1 MLPLRLSVR
10 RTPTPPTVV
19 LAAALVA
26 LLAVGGAT
34 AQQTPPLATPDG
46 RTPSLE
52 AVPTTTAATLD
63 PDRVESLV
71 GRHVATAEGLDRGVV
86 ATVARGADGR
96 AATLGVTFEGAP
108 LVAVRADRAVV
119 EAETG
124 RLRLVDV
131 PAESL
136 AELPP
141 FR

>member
-1 MLPLRLSVR
+1 MIPLRLSGPL
-10 RTPTPPTVV
+10 T
-19 LAAALVA
+19 AAVVA
-26 LLAVGGAT
+26 LAVTGAS
-34 AQQTPPLATPDG
+34 AQVSPPLATPDG
-46 RTPSLE
+46 RTPTLD
-52 AVPTTTAATLD
+52 AVPTTTAASLD

-86 ATVARGADGR
+86 ATVARDAEGR

-108 LVAVRADRAVV
+108 LVAVPADRAVI

-131 PAESL
+131 PGDSL